1 MKKYTKVV
9 SGIAALLLVL
19 APMMPVS
26 AQEPTT
32 DDNRPVVEVEN
43 KKTVKTVQELL
54 DALNDDTISTIILGD
69 NIETT
74 QKINILRDVTI
85 DGNHKSLT
93 YTGTFGKEAS
103 SSNTVWGG
111 IYVLQVYTSK
121 VTIKDIKLTGGNGGL
136 MVNGGDATLI
146 GDIDVSGN
154 GFGGI
159 EVSMGSN
166 VTTAPSLVFEN
177 ATLINDSESDA
188 VPSIWTD
195 GIKEEYQD
203 EVKISYNGVEAAVS
217 VDKEGKVQTQLFLS
231 KENVPTGDNV
241 TILDE
246 NDFKGEPV
254 VEPTPTPTPEPTP
267 DPDEEENPSTS
278 DHGLLYVAL
287 GAIGLGGF
295 ALTLKN
301 FRKQE
306 R

>member
-32 DDNRPVVEVEN
+32 DDNTPVVEVEN
-43 KKTVKTVQELL
+43 EKTVKTEQELL
-54 DALNDDTISTIILGD
+54 DALKDDAISTIILGD

-93 YTGTFGKEAS
+93 YTGTFGEEAS

-278 DHGLLYVAL
+278 DQGLLYVAL